1 MNIPQ
6 CFKRRCKRKTLHVAY
21 LLDSSS
27 CRAPPLK
34 APSHCSQERRSKR
47 NGERCL
53 APELSSSSNLLWST
67 VGESKRWQQSDR
79 KKEPRKE
86 RSKARERTDG
96 RGQSLRT
103 DGGGRRSSTV
113 TEGDLRNSGAP
124 EKETVAILLTAG
136 FKDERGRQSVFV
148 RHNLQ
153 RGKHPRTAVRI
164 LGQHM
169 MVRKKRRWRGVVM
182 QHVCSVGRRCP
193 RSGLH
198 NCLVTPVC
206 KWCRLG
212 RFCWLDLAGSY
223 CDQLYCWCCFGRV
236 HPQGF
241 SAVSTDQLE
250 VKRWMVGKKR

>member
-153 RGKHPRTAVRI
+153 SRTVISCTAGAA
-164 LGQHM
+164 L
-169 MVRKKRRWRGVVM
+169 VV
-182 QHVCSVGRRCP
+182 CIPKDFLRCP
-193 RSGLH
+193 LIR
-198 NCLVTPVC
+198 
-206 KWCRLG
+206 
-212 RFCWLDLAGSY
+212 
-223 CDQLYCWCCFGRV
+223 
-236 HPQGF
+236 
-241 SAVSTDQLE
+241 
-250 VKRWMVGKKR
+250 